1 MIEPDFKTFAKLAK
15 QGNLVPVYETFTADL
30 LTPVGAHL
38 HIAKN
43 AKYSFLLESVEGGEN
58 IARYTFTGANPEEV
72 FRSHG
77 TAATITD
84 RHGIT
89 RTLSAD
95 PAAPAKPASRR
106 RKSASHTSP
115 HLANSVKTSTAP
127 ATPIDHLRALI
138 GRYHP
143 VRVPGL
149 PPLIGGAIGYFAYDM
164 VRLVETLPAS
174 GIDELHLDDCVMM
187 FYLGLVAFD
196 HVRHRVW
203 IIRNVFTDGPGSL
216 RRKYE
221 TAKREIARTRR
232 ALASPLPAQRR
243 THSSKPLRVKSNF
256 TKPAYM
262 AAVNKAK
269 QYIRAGDI
277 FQVVPSQRFSADTP
291 ADPFEIYR
299 ALRVVNPSPYLYFL
313 HLDDVSVVGS
323 SPEMLVKVQGRNA
336 SYRPIAGT
344 VPRGRD
350 LAEDLALES
359 KLLADPKER
368 AEHIMLVDLGRNDL
382 GRVCEYGSVAVERL
396 MFVERYS
403 HVMHLV
409 SSLRG
414 KLREGVDCF
423 DALMACFPAGT
434 LSGAPKIR
442 AMQIIDE
449 LEPARRGIYA
459 GAILYLDFSGNL
471 DSCIALRTLVAK
483 NGRAYIQAGG
493 GVVADSV
500 PASEYQE
507 TVNKARAIVTALEI
521 AHSGKEPRKK

>member
-1 MIEPDFKTFAKLAK
+1 MIQPDFKTFRKLAR

-38 HIAKN
+38 RIARG

-72 FRSHG
+72 FRARGHVCTLETG
-77 TAATITD
+77 GREIHFDDDPIEQMRRLTA
-84 RHGIT
+84 
-89 RTLSAD
+89 
-95 PAAPAKPASRR
+95 
-106 RKSASHTSP
+106 
-115 HLANSVKTSTAP
+115 
-127 ATPIDHLRALI
+127 
-138 GRYHP
+138 RYRP

-149 PPLIGGAIGYFAYDM
+149 PPLIAGAIGYFAYDM
-164 VRLVETLPAS
+164 VRLIEKIPAS
-174 GIDELHLDDCVMM
+174 GRDDLNLDDCVMM
-187 FYLGLVAFD
+187 FYLGLVVFD

-203 IIRNVFTDGPGSL
+203 VIRNVFTEGDGELREKYDAAVREIRKL
-216 RRKYE
+216 RRTLE
-221 TAKREIARTRR
+221 G
-232 ALASPLPAQRR
+232 PLPAQRR
-243 THSSKPLRVKSNF
+243 APRRDKLNVRSNM
-256 TKPAYM
+256 TRPRYL
-262 AAVNKAK
+262 AAVRKAK
-269 QYIRAGDI
+269 AYIRAGDI
-277 FQVVPSQRFSADTP
+277 FQVVPSQRFSAQTS

-313 HLDDVSVVGS
+313 RLNDVSVVGS
-323 SPEMLVKVQGRNA
+323 SPEMLVKVQGREVF
-336 SYRPIAGT
+336 YRPIAGT

-350 LAEDLALES
+350 EAEDRALEAR
-359 KLLADPKER
+359 LIADPKER

-382 GRVCEYGSVAVERL
+382 GRVSEYGSVKPERL

-414 KLREGVDCF
+414 RLREGVDCF
-423 DALMACFPAGT
+423 EALMACFPAGT

-442 AMQIIDE
+442 AMEIIDE
-449 LEPARRGIYA
+449 LEPTRRGIYA

-483 NGRAYIQAGG
+483 GGRVYIQAGG

-500 PASEYQE
+500 PAREYQE
-507 TVNKARAIVTALEI
+507 TVNKARALVTALEI
-521 AHSGKEPRKK
+521 AHISERN